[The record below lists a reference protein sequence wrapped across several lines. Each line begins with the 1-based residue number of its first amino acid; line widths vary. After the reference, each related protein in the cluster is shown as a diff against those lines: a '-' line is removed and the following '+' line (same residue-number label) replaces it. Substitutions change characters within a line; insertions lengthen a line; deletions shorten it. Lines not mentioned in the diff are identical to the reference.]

1 MSIAEVQSEIMMP
14 EEIGTRPNVVDLRSD
29 TVTRPTEAMY
39 QRMREAPLGDD
50 GLEGDP
56 TARELEVTTAR
67 ILGKEAGLFVPS
79 CTMANLL
86 AILAQVQRSE
96 QILLEAQAH
105 MLNTERGAATFTGT
119 FMLGLPGVDGA
130 MDLDRLE
137 DALRPSASPLRT
149 AMVALETSH
158 NAAGGTVLPLLH
170 MVAVAG
176 MAWTRGIRVHLD
188 GARLFNAAAHLE
200 VTPAEIAAQVDT
212 VSLCLSKGLSAPA
225 GAVLAGPAAVI
236 GEARRLRKMLGGTQR
251 QIGIVAAAGLEAVT
265 AMGARLAEDHTT
277 ARQLS
282 EALNGLDPR
291 LAVSI
296 PQTNIVQ
303 VDLTGTGRD
312 SARWVKDLE
321 AAGILTRPLG
331 ERRLRL
337 VTHRHIGS
345 DDVGR
350 AVAAFRTC
358 LDAA

>member
-1 MSIAEVQSEIMMP
+1 MSDESR
-14 EEIGTRPNVVDLRSD
+14 TRPSVVDLRSD
-29 TVTRPTEAMY
+29 TVTQPTEAMY
-39 QRMREAPLGDD
+39 AQMHSAPLGDD

-56 TARELEVTTAR
+56 TVRELEITTAD

-105 MLNTERGAATFTGT
+105 MVNTERGAATFTGT
-119 FMLGLPGVDGA
+119 FLLGIPGSEGA

-137 DALRPSASPLRT
+137 DALRPGASPLRT
-149 AMVALETSH
+149 AMIALETSH

-176 MAWTRGIRVHLD
+176 MAWTRGIPIHLD
-188 GARLFNAAAHLE
+188 GARLFNAAVHLG

-225 GAVLAGPAAVI
+225 GAVLAGPTSVI
-236 GEARRLRKMLGGTQR
+236 AQARGLRKMLGGTQR

-265 AMGARLAEDHTT
+265 VMGARLTEDHAT
-277 ARQLS
+277 ARRLS
-282 EALNGLDPR
+282 EGLNKLDPR
-291 LAVSI
+291 IAATI

-303 VDLTGTGRD
+303 VNLAGTGRD
-312 SARWVKDLE
+312 SGYWVHDLE
-321 AAGILTRPLG
+321 ANGVLSRPLG
-331 ERRLRL
+331 ERGLRL
-337 VTHRHIGS
+337 VTHRHITPA
-345 DDVGR
+345 DIDR
-350 AVAAFRTC
+350 AVAAFRSC
-358 LDAA
+358 LAAA

>member
-1 MSIAEVQSEIMMP
+1 MTHDP
-14 EEIGTRPNVVDLRSD
+14 TRDAAAAAVVDLRSD

-39 QRMREAPLGDD
+39 ARMRAAPLGDD

-56 TARELEVTTAR
+56 TARDLEKTAAAA
-67 ILGKEAGLFVPS
+67 LGKDAGLFVPS

-105 MLNTERGAATFTGT
+105 MVNTERGAATFTGT
-119 FMLGLPGVDGA
+119 FLLGLPGTGGA

-149 AMVALETSH
+149 GMIALETSH
-158 NAAGGTVLPLLH
+158 NAAGGTVLPLRH
-170 MVAVAG
+170 MAAVSVLAG
-176 MAWTRGIRVHLD
+176 ARGIPVHLD
-188 GARLFNAAAHLE
+188 GARLFNAATSLE
-200 VTPAEIAAQVDT
+200 VTPAEVAAHVDT

-225 GAVLAGPAAVI
+225 GAVLAGPAPVI
-236 GEARRLRKMLGGTQR
+236 AEARRLRKMLGGTQR

-265 AMGARLAEDHTT
+265 VMGTRLAEDHAT
-277 ARQLS
+277 ARRLS
-282 EALNGLDPR
+282 AGLNTLGSR
-291 LAVSI
+291 IVASI

-303 VDLTGTGRD
+303 VDLTGTHRD
-312 SARWVKDLE
+312 SARWIADLE

-337 VTHRHIGS
+337 VTHRHIGAG
-345 DDVGR
+345 DVDR
-350 AVAAFRTC
+350 AVAAFRAC